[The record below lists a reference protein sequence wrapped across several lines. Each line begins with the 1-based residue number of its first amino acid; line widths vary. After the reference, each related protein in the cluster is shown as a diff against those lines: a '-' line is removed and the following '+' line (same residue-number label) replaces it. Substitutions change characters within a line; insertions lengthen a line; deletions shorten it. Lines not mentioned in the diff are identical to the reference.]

1 MLVNVTDF
9 QELSDRE
16 FGEYAMQKLARLLPT
31 TSLPVE
37 YEIMIKRVRNIRHFD
52 VDAAISKSDDMINK
66 NDKKVN
72 KQEWESIKCLLMKMK
87 SCQ

>member
-1 MLVNVTDF
+1 MLVNTTHF
-9 QELSDRE
+9 QKLSDKE

-37 YEIMIKRVRNIRHFD
+37 YEVTIKRVANIRHFD
-52 VDAAISKSDDMINK
+52 VDEAINTADDMINK

-72 KQEWESIKCLLMKMK
+72 KQEWEKIKCLLMKMK